1 MMMVEQKA
9 AWKVVR
15 MAGMMAVK
23 KAGKMVVKKAAMR
36 AAQREKKTVVLMVA

>member
-1 MMMVEQKA
+1 MALMMVEKKA

-23 KAGKMVVKKAAMR
+23 KAVLKAER
-36 AAQREKKTVVLMVA
+36 MVAQ